1 MQQQLNK
8 KIYKE
13 FVYSNPPEH
22 LLKPNNLTRPS
33 ITSHHKYRKTNSNDI
48 GINHNKFQNSSDVG
62 SNNLSNNNINVDT
75 QQIKIENCCENNMNI
90 NVNTTPDLQTN
101 NKELITPLKKQP
113 KPQYHIYDEE
123 TFNQIEL
130 RGFITKDL
138 LKQCLNSAKNLF
150 HIPINI
156 FEDLCNSY
164 NEFTELLHT
173 LETEFDSTIKCIK
186 DTIGEVIKKINHVI
200 YELYVEVMN
209 KKNI

>member
-13 FVYSNPPEH
+13 FVYSDANEH
-22 LLKPNNLTRPS
+22 LLTENKLTRPS
-33 ITSHHKYRKTNSNDI
+33 FTSKHKYRKTNSNDI

-75 QQIKIENCCENNMNI
+75 QQIKIENCCDNNMNI
-90 NVNTTPDLQTN
+90 NVNSTPDLQPN
-101 NKELITPLKKQP
+101 NKELITSPKKQP

-150 HIPINI
+150 HIPINV

-164 NEFTELLHT
+164 KDFTELLHT
-173 LETEFDSTIKCIK
+173 LETEFDSSIKCIK
-186 DTIGEVIKKINHVI
+186 DTIVEVIKKINHVI
-200 YELYVEVMN
+200 YELYVEVVN